1 MEEEKSNSIEFL
13 EIYNDIDKYMRKLLN
28 LDDYVGHTELVQ
40 KMASRNKIFSK
51 YKDDLIQFAK
61 LRNAIVHNPD
71 KKYAEPIAEPHD
83 FILNKYR
90 NIRNK
95 VKNPPLALET
105 IAIKSENIY
114 TTNMK
119 DIALHVMK
127 EMNKKTFTHVP
138 VIENNRLIGVFSENT
153 VF

>member
-95 VKNPPLALET
+95 VKNPPLAL
-105 IAIKSENIY
+105 K
-114 TTNMK
+114 
-119 DIALHVMK
+119 
-127 EMNKKTFTHVP
+127 
-138 VIENNRLIGVFSENT
+138 
-153 VF
+153 